1 MKFTKYCTAFLLALV
16 LTGCQQDEQAEKE
29 PEGTESEAAAEAEAT
44 EAANEETE
52 EAAEEPDIQSVLA
65 DKEMIPIPQD
75 ANELINQPIGRLA
88 GFDIRSGD
96 AEENE
101 KMLFEKL
108 GDIPALPEN
117 ASEEDMDLYF
127 DNLYSTTARDFQ
139 DPQDVLDQMEFA
151 LSGTP
156 EADPRYSFKE
166 NYNVEIILDASG
178 SMANV
183 IEGKTLMEL
192 AKTAIHDF
200 VAQVP
205 EEANVSLRVY
215 GHTGTGS
222 DADKAASCAAIEEV
236 YERSTYDSAKFE
248 AALNKFEPAGWTPVA
263 GALESAKESFAG
275 LDAETN
281 TNLIYLV
288 SDGIETCDGDPVATA
303 KSFAGSDVAPIINVI
318 GFNTDA
324 EAQKQLKQ
332 VAKEANG
339 IFANVTS
346 GDQLAEEFKQ
356 SEEVLGRWESW
367 KLDSKFDV
375 LAASNDSSHAIQKFS
390 NQWSAASRQQYLD
403 LAFALVILR
412 GEDYMTFEQRDY
424 LKNKAQ
430 EVRDLSDATKEE
442 LISELERVR
451 EEGLETMRK
460 QIEEQYPKEAD
471 GE

>member
-1 MKFTKYCTAFLLALV
+1 MKVIKYITVFLLALV
-16 LTGCQQDEQAEKE
+16 LTACQQEEVQE
-29 PEGTESEAAAEAEAT
+29 PEETKAETPQENEASNDSEKDAET
-44 EAANEETE
+44 
-52 EAAEEPDIQSVLA
+52 AEEPNDIKSALE
-65 DKEMIPIPQD
+65 DEDMIPIPQD
-75 ANELINQPIGRLA
+75 TLDLVNQPVGELD
-88 GFDIRSGD
+88 GFNISSGD
-96 AEENE
+96 AEEN
-101 KMLFEKL
+101 KKIFFESF
-108 GDIPALPEN
+108 GDIPPLSEDAT
-117 ASEEDMDLYF
+117 EEDMDLYF
-127 DNLYSTTARDFQ
+127 DHLYSTIAMDFQ

-183 IEGKTLMEL
+183 IEGKTRMEL
-192 AKTAIHDF
+192 AKTAIRDF
-200 VAQVP
+200 VSQVP

-236 YERSTYDSAKFE
+236 YERGTYDSGNFE

-263 GALESAKESFAG
+263 GALESARESFAD

-288 SDGIETCDGDPVATA
+288 SDGIETCEGDPAAAA
-303 KSFAGSDVAPIINVI
+303 KSFADSDIAPIINVI

-339 IFANVTS
+339 IFSNVTS

-390 NQWSAASRQQYLD
+390 NQWSQVSIQQYLC
-403 LAFALVILR
+403 LAFAIDKLRNEEYITHDQKNYLR
-412 GEDYMTFEQRDY
+412 G
-424 LKNKAQ
+424 KAQ
-430 EVRDLSDATKEE
+430 EVQDLSDSSKTE
-442 LISELERVR
+442 LVSELEQVK
-451 EEGLETMRK
+451 ENGLEEMRK
-460 QIEEQYPKEAD
+460 EIEELYPEEAD